1 MKRSTVGLAVGM
13 ALGFAAA
20 FGGFSAFLVVLGLG
34 VLGLFAGKALDGELD
49 LAELLSFRGRR

>member
-13 ALGFAAA
+13 ALGFAAT

-34 VLGLFAGKALDGELD
+34 ALGLLAGKVLDGELD
-49 LAELLSFRGRR
+49 LGELLSFRGRR